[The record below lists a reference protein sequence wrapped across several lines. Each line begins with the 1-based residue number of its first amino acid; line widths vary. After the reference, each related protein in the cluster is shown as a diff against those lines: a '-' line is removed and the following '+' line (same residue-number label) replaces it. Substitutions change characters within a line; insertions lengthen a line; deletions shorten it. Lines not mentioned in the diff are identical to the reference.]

1 VLVLRVDSQPLAAL
15 CYKDS
20 MTEAIQVTTTTETR
34 AQADSIAQALVEG
47 RLAACVQITG
57 PIQSVYRWQEKIER
71 ADEWLCSIKTR
82 KTLFSEVEAAIRQL
96 HPYQC
101 PEILATPIL
110 AGSDAY
116 LQWLSEQL
124 DHPTD

>member
-1 VLVLRVDSQPLAAL
+1 
-15 CYKDS
+15 
-20 MTEAIQVTTTTETR
+20 MTQTIQITTTTESR
-34 AQADSIAQALVEG
+34 EQAEKIAQALVES

-57 PIQSVYRWQEKIER
+57 PIHSVYRWQEKIEC
-71 ADEWLCSIKTR
+71 ADEWFCTIKTR
-82 KTLFSEVEAAIRQL
+82 QALFSKVETSIRQL

-116 LQWLSEQL
+116 LQWLAEQL
-124 DHPTD
+124 DHSTD